1 MVTICTKMGISNDE
15 EYSLV
20 REMMDDEKEK
30 TLTLRQDKSIAKDQK
45 KLYEMRKKLRTD
57 DELEWLDH
65 SRTLREQGVLDV
77 DTLLL
82 RRKFFFSDRNVDQ
95 RDPVQLNLLYVQG
108 KSNLITAG
116 KTVGEASQEVMTGIG
131 ETADDMDRMYQ
142 ETLLAL
148 AKAVAN
154 ATAQLVLKAKSVA
167 STTEYQGLQNKVISS
182 ATSCALT
189 TARVYPCTS
198 QNKLIDR
205 ATVCT
210 LATFQLEAYSK
221 VVAPTISSPA
231 CQEQLIDAAKGVAHS
246 VEGIVEAA
254 QQSCRDDKLLADL
267 GAAATVVG
275 ESHEDAVD
283 TILTVTDRLFSSVGD
298 AHEMVRQAWQLAQAT
313 SSLVGAIRGEA
324 EGHSDSDMQKRLLAA
339 GLLADAT
346 ANMVE
351 AAKIMNEQLPLLIQ
365 GFRGSETNQDSA
377 TAQLQLI
384 NASKEFIQVE
394 ASAMKLGSTSKDV
407 GSAMAQLLTAASQVN
422 TDKCIMETEIL

>member
-1 MVTICTKMGISNDE
+1 MVTICTKMGISNHE

-30 TLTLRQDKSIAKDQK
+30 TLTLRRDKSIAKDQK
-45 KLYEMRKKLRTD
+45 KLDEMKKKLHTD

-65 SRTLREQGVLDV
+65 SRTLREQGVLDL

-82 RRKFFFSDRNVDQ
+82 RRKFFFSDQNVDQ

-116 KTVGEASQEVMTGIG
+116 KMVGEASQEVMTGIG

-142 ETLLAL
+142 
-148 AKAVAN
+148 
-154 ATAQLVLKAKSVA
+154 
-167 STTEYQGLQNKVISS
+167 
-182 ATSCALT
+182 
-189 TARVYPCTS
+189 
-198 QNKLIDR
+198 
-205 ATVCT
+205 
-210 LATFQLEAYSK
+210 

-231 CQEQLIDAAKGVAHS
+231 CQEQMIHATKGVAHF

-267 GAAATVVG
+267 GTAATAVTQALNDLLQHIKKGAGPTAAG

-298 AHEMVRQAWQLAQAT
+298 AHEMVRQARQLAQAT

-324 EGHSDSDMQKRLLAA
+324 EGHSDSDMQKRPPWPPPDYSLMPPRTWWKLPRAVRRVRTTRSSRRDYEA
-339 GLLADAT
+339 LQRISWLPQISPPAT
-346 ANMVE
+346 H
-351 AAKIMNEQLPLLIQ
+351 
-365 GFRGSETNQDSA
+365 
-377 TAQLQLI
+377 
-384 NASKEFIQVE
+384 SKGN
-394 ASAMKLGSTSKDV
+394 SSG
-407 GSAMAQLLTAASQVN
+407 G
-422 TDKCIMETEIL
+422 